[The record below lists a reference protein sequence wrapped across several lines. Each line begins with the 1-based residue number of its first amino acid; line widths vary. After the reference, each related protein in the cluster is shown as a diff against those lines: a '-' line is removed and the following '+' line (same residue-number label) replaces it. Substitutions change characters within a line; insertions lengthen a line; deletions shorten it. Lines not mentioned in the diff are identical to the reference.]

1 MSTHALARRTAAF
14 RPGLAGILMRL
25 ATAWLRR
32 SRTRPLL
39 WTLSDH
45 ELRDLGLERCA
56 ADRESLKPFWR
67 G

>member
-1 MSTHALARRTAAF
+1 MSTCAFERRTVPV
-14 RPGLAGILMRL
+14 RPGLAASLMRL
-25 ATAWLRR
+25 AALWLRR

-45 ELRDLGLERCA
+45 ELRDLGLERGA
-56 ADRESLKPFWR
+56 ADHEALRPFWK

>member
-1 MSTHALARRTAAF
+1 MSTTAIERRTVAA

-25 ATAWLRR
+25 VTAWLRR
-32 SRTRPLL
+32 SRTRPRL

>member
-1 MSTHALARRTAAF
+1 MQPLSLTAAKPQ
-14 RPGLAGILMRL
+14 RGSGLVPLMTRLAGL
-25 ATAWLRR
+25 WLRR
-32 SRTRPLL
+32 SRTRPRL

>member
-1 MSTHALARRTAAF
+1 MSTHALPRRTVPV
-14 RPGLAGILMRL
+14 RPGFAGLLLRLAGL
-25 ATAWLRR
+25 WLRR
-32 SRTRPLL
+32 SRTRPKL

-56 ADRESLKPFWR
+56 ADREALKPFWR

>member
-1 MSTHALARRTAAF
+1 MSTTALERRTVAA
-14 RPGLAGILMRL
+14 RPGFAAPLLRL
-25 ATAWLRR
+25 ASAWLRR